1 MSIDEACEILET
13 AAKDRGMLFLDFLKE
28 VDRYTDDYTL
38 SIQDAFYV
46 FMRSGREMF
55 AKA

>member
-1 MSIDEACEILET
+1 MSISEACEILET
-13 AAKDRGMLFLDFLKE
+13 AAKDRGMLLLDFLQE

-38 SIQDAFYV
+38 SIQDAFRV
-46 FMRSGREMF
+46 FMRAGRDMF